1 MYTDD
6 NVKVVYPQAKLIAH
20 TPDPEKVV
28 ALAAKLCYSN
38 TDPDKIYESLTDEE
52 VAKYLS
58 HLNSYGHES
67 PVEHASFTFLITG
80 MSRSCLAQFTRHRIA
95 SFSVQSQR
103 YIDFSNFSV
112 TTPEY
117 VEYPVHDF
125 NDIDDTIVI
134 DQNEMQS
141 IIDAAFANAMGSS
154 KELYKELRD
163 SVLFMLVSKYIC
175 DHVSELFEDETIL
188 STICE
193 GNQIFDIHREWF
205 EENGKP
211 RAQAVIPNAE
221 FHSTLYTE
229 GKLLESYKFFFME
242 NTGFRKYYNK
252 ATKIANEN
260 ARCVLP
266 NACTCNMVVTMNARE
281 LRHFFTLRC
290 CNRAQAEI
298 RSIAWQMRNQ
308 CCNVAPNLF
317 KDAGPSCLRN
327 GCSEGSMTCGKPYSK
342 AILHT

>member
-1 MYTDD
+1 MSDV
-6 NVKVVYPQAKLIAH
+6 NVVYPKAKLISH
-20 TPDPEKVV
+20 TPEPEKVV

-38 TDPDKIYESLTDEE
+38 TDPNKIYESLTDEE
-52 VAKYLS
+52 VSRYLA

-112 TTPEY
+112 TTPEF
-117 VEYPVHDF
+117 VEYPAHNTHNIHD
-125 NDIDDTIVI
+125 TVVI
-134 DQNEMQS
+134 DQEEMQ
-141 IIDAAFANAMGSS
+141 ITTDAAFRNAIDAARLM
-154 KELYKELRD
+154 YKYLRD
-163 SVLFMLVSKYIC
+163 SVLFMLINKYIC
-175 DHVSELFEDETIL
+175 DHVADLFEDETVL
-188 STICE
+188 TIDE
-193 GNQIFDIHREWF
+193 EKTFWGVHREWF
-205 EENGKP
+205 EENGEP
-211 RAQAVIPNAE
+211 RVQAVIPIKD
-221 FHSTLYTE
+221 FHTTE
-229 GKLLESYKFFFME
+229 SMITNLLDIYKALFME
-242 NTGFRKYYNK
+242 NAGFRKYYNK

-308 CCNVAPNLF
+308 CCEVAPNLF

>member
-1 MYTDD
+1 MTE
-6 NVKVVYPQAKLIAH
+6 NIKMVYPKAKLISH

-38 TDPDKIYESLTDEE
+38 TDPDKIYESLTNEE

-67 PVEHASFTFLITG
+67 PVEHASFTFLITD

-112 TTPEY
+112 TTPEF
-117 VEYPVHDF
+117 VDYPAHNIHD
-125 NDIDDTIVI
+125 IKDTNVI
-134 DQNEMQS
+134 DQTEMQ
-141 IIDAAFANAMGSS
+141 IITDAAFVNAMDSAKS
-154 KELYKELRD
+154 IYSELRD
-163 SVLFMLVSKYIC
+163 SVLFMLINKYIC
-175 DHVSELFEDETIL
+175 DHVDELFEDETVL
-188 STICE
+188 TVDEEKTYWSV
-193 GNQIFDIHREWF
+193 HREWF
-205 EENGKP
+205 EENGEP
-211 RAQAVIPNAE
+211 RAQAVIPIKD
-221 FHSTLYTE
+221 FHSTESMMTN
-229 GKLLESYKFFFME
+229 LLDTYKAIFME

-281 LRHFFTLRC
+281 LRHFFALRC

-308 CCNVAPNLF
+308 CCEVAPDLF

-327 GCSEGSMTCGKPYSK
+327 GCNEGSMTCGKPYSK